1 MGDIGF
7 TFQFNI
13 ASGRRAGR
21 KIITIQLLEFYLAS
35 GRCLDVAIHECQGF
49 FRFKAGAR
57 ADVGREL
64 LATQVAVDR

>member
-7 TFQFNI
+7 ASQFNI

-21 KIITIQLLEFYLAS
+21 EIITIQLLEFHFAS
-35 GRCLDVAIHECQGF
+35 GRRVDIAIHECQGV

-64 LATQVAVDR
+64 LASQVAVDR